1 VHHIA
6 DRLREPQLHIYIG
19 ITRQRYQGIRVS
31 LQCLSGVMSEGAV
44 LATTVGGCSHHNT
57 KRMYPK
63 ARVLY
68 LPGQGQG
75 SLAIFFT
82 GLIKNQDQQFY
93 LSEYLIEHVFAGGQQ
108 VHVLGLAAE
117 KWLKQG
123 MGVWTY
129 AE

>member
-1 VHHIA
+1 MHHIA

-75 SLAIFFT
+75 SLAICRIPDDCIDYKRYPLFIARAV
-82 GLIKNQDQQFY
+82 LK
-93 LSEYLIEHVFAGGQQ
+93 ELIESLQST
-108 VHVLGLAAE
+108 
-117 KWLKQG
+117 QG
-123 MGVWTY
+123 VKPC
-129 AE
+129 